1 VLLVAASGSSCG
13 TVIPSQP
20 CQLQHLNTSTDCSG
34 SILGLLLQK
43 LQLKATDFRN
53 VHALQTKVQN
63 ALKNLEEYCT
73 WMRVLGSYP
82 VGI

>member
-1 VLLVAASGSSCG
+1 VPKL
-13 TVIPSQP
+13 P
-20 CQLQHLNTSTDCSG
+20 
-34 SILGLLLQK
+34 LLQPFIS
-43 LQLKATDFRN
+43 DSICGPC
-53 VHALQTKVQN
+53 LQTKVQN